1 MYRYIESEISKDG
14 TATLWLARAQK
25 RNAFHEQMIDELLVA
40 LEKLRQDEGLK
51 LLLIRGKGKVFSAG
65 ADLEW
70 MQSVMNYSF
79 NENKLES
86 KQLYRLFQSVYCFPV
101 PVICLVHGASYGG
114 ANGIVAAADI
124 SMAEADTRFRFSEV
138 QLGLLPATI
147 SPFVIRRIGEFNA
160 RELMLT
166 GREFDAAK
174 ALRTGLVN
182 YSGKQQE
189 LEEQLKQVITSI
201 TTAASGSVK
210 NTKWLIR
217 KVAANFDIGDLEDFT
232 AEMIASARVSDEGQE
247 GMKAFAEKRKPDWSK
262 ISGSSKLI
270 E

>member
-1 MYRYIESEISKDG
+1 MYRYIEVENKDN
-14 TATLWLARAQK
+14 TAILWLSRPQK

-40 LEKLRQDEGLK
+40 MERLRHDEKVRALV
-51 LLLIRGKGKVFSAG
+51 IRGKGAVFSAG
-65 ADLEW
+65 ADLDW

-86 KQLYRLFQSVYCFPV
+86 KQLYRLFYAVYSFPV
-101 PVICLVHGASYGG
+101 PVIVVAHGASFGG

-124 SMAEADTRFRFSEV
+124 SMAETGTSFRFSEV

-166 GREFDAAK
+166 GMQFNAEK
-174 ALRTGLVN
+174 ALKTGLIN
-182 YSGKQQE
+182 FRGEQQE
-189 LEEQLKQVITSI
+189 MDNQLAEILKSI
-201 TTAASGSVK
+201 NSAAAGSVR

-217 KVAANFDIGDLEDFT
+217 KVAANFDIGELEDVT
-232 AEMIASARVSDEGQE
+232 ADMIASARVSDEGQE
-247 GMKAFAEKRKPDWSK
+247 GMKAFAEKRKPDWSG
-262 ISGSSKLI
+262 ISRNQN
-270 E
+270 

>member
-1 MYRYIESEISKDG
+1 MYRYIEIENRDK
-14 TATLWLARAQK
+14 TAILWLARPEK

-40 LEKLRQDEGLK
+40 LERLRHEETMRALV
-51 LLLIRGKGKVFSAG
+51 IRGKGSVFSAG
-65 ADLEW
+65 ADLDW

-86 KQLYRLFQSVYCFPV
+86 KQLYRLFYAVYSFPV
-101 PVICLVHGASYGG
+101 PVIVVAHGASFGG

-124 SMAEADTRFRFSEV
+124 SMAETNTKFRFSEV

-166 GREFDAAK
+166 GMQFNAEK
-174 ALRTGLVN
+174 ALKTGLIN
-182 YSGKQQE
+182 FSGEKQEIEKQ
-189 LEEQLKQVITSI
+189 LEEILTSI
-201 TTAASGSVK
+201 NSAAAGSVK

-217 KVAANFDIGDLEDFT
+217 KVAANFNIGELEDVT
-232 AEMIASARVSDEGQE
+232 ADMIASARVSDEGQE
-247 GMKAFAEKRKPDWSK
+247 GMKAFAEKRKPDWSG
-262 ISGSSKLI
+262 ISRNQN
-270 E
+270 